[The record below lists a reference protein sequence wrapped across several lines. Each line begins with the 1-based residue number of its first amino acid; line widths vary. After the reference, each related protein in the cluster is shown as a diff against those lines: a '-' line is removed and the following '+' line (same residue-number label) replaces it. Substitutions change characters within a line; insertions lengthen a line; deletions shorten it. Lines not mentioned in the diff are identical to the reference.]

1 VAIFAGAVGIAF
13 SPERWDHVL
22 LDLPRGHGIHLHELM
37 GMALVAVGTFVLCRS
52 PASA

>member
-1 VAIFAGAVGIAF
+1 VAIFTGAVIIAF
-13 SPERWDHVL
+13 SPQRWDYVL
-22 LDLPRGHGIHLHELM
+22 FGLPRSHGIHLHELM